1 MGLCEKSGHHPPKK
15 LAGLTKG
22 LFSRLAFGVM
32 QGFYF
37 DSIDFEDTFATI
49 FWFGH
54 QTKNNDYEKLT
65 LRYSLCD
72 NTLWLRIIRSASQG
86 KTDS

>member
-1 MGLCEKSGHHPPKK
+1 MGLCEKSGLHPPEK

-49 FWFGH
+49 TLFGH
-54 QTKNNDYEKLT
+54 QTKINDYEKLT

-72 NTLWLRIIRSASQG
+72 NTLW
-86 KTDS
+86 